1 MAVNA
6 SSDTQSRISLIYML
20 LTQVLI
26 PTAFPSQIIIYVE
39 FKIFFWQTEKIW
51 KMEAMRWD
59 EKKA

>member
-39 FKIFFWQTEKIW
+39 FKIFF
-51 KMEAMRWD
+51 
-59 EKKA
+59 